1 MEVHNGTM
9 HLFREKC
16 VYFLFIALKRLKAF

>member
-9 HLFREKC
+9 HLFRGKW
-16 VYFLFIALKRLKAF
+16 VYFLFIALKKMSAF